1 MQTYTPS
8 FESVVGS
15 IYYQT
20 ENMKGPNWKRK
31 DFLVSFAD
39 YEKNLDENTRNYY
52 LQTQELITTI
62 DDSSSVVNATLRSL
76 LVTLKNDIAKGD
88 KNAQRGDIVQIE
100 EFLDKNQPKL
110 SPKQTEKLNNLLNE
124 LSDYATLSAKG
135 AGTYEVAKEEILS
148 LLPLELKKQILNGFA
163 RFDAVNGS
171 ESQDMQTE
179 RVQLLETITATIY
192 QSVAKSDSN
201 IGENEIANEDYQNIV
216 KPNICKI
223 ANEFNLTTN
232 LCSDFNKDNP
242 DYKPVLPAAPE
253 SSKSSAGL
261 PAWLKVL
268 LWIVGIVV
276 LSFIGLIVAF
286 AVKARLREKYE
297 DEEE

>member
-20 ENMKGPNWKRK
+20 ETMPSTKWKRK

-62 DDSSSVVNATLRSL
+62 DDSSSVANATLRSL

-110 SPKQTEKLNNLLNE
+110 TPKQAEKLNNLLN
-124 LSDYATLSAKG
+124 
-135 AGTYEVAKEEILS
+135 
-148 LLPLELKKQILNGFA
+148 
-163 RFDAVNGS
+163 
-171 ESQDMQTE
+171 
-179 RVQLLETITATIY
+179 
-192 QSVAKSDSN
+192 
-201 IGENEIANEDYQNIV
+201 
-216 KPNICKI
+216 
-223 ANEFNLTTN
+223 
-232 LCSDFNKDNP
+232 
-242 DYKPVLPAAPE
+242 
-253 SSKSSAGL
+253 
-261 PAWLKVL
+261 
-268 LWIVGIVV
+268 
-276 LSFIGLIVAF
+276 
-286 AVKARLREKYE
+286 
-297 DEEE
+297 

>member
-20 ENMKGPNWKRK
+20 ETMPSTKWKRK

-62 DDSSSVVNATLRSL
+62 DDSSSVANATLRSL

-110 SPKQTEKLNNLLNE
+110 SPKQAEKLNNLLN
-124 LSDYATLSAKG
+124 
-135 AGTYEVAKEEILS
+135 
-148 LLPLELKKQILNGFA
+148 
-163 RFDAVNGS
+163 
-171 ESQDMQTE
+171 
-179 RVQLLETITATIY
+179 
-192 QSVAKSDSN
+192 
-201 IGENEIANEDYQNIV
+201 
-216 KPNICKI
+216 
-223 ANEFNLTTN
+223 
-232 LCSDFNKDNP
+232 
-242 DYKPVLPAAPE
+242 
-253 SSKSSAGL
+253 
-261 PAWLKVL
+261 
-268 LWIVGIVV
+268 
-276 LSFIGLIVAF
+276 
-286 AVKARLREKYE
+286 
-297 DEEE
+297 